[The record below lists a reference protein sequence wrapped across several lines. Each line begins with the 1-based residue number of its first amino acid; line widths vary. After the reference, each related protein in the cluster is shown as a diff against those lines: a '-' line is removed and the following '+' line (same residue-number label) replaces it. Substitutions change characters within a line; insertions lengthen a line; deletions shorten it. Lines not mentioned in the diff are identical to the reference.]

1 MNRRFRQSLFYLAV
15 AALVAVSLSVLFG
28 VPYVITVLGL
38 SAWAALGHLI
48 TLDDDMPG
56 EWSNL
61 EGSRSVWHRSL
72 LELAVKFVVLLAIF
86 GAIALY
92 PKLKAFGA

>member
-1 MNRRFRQSLFYLAV
+1 MYYLAGV
-15 AALVAVSLSVLFG
+15 GLVAVGLSVFFK
-28 VPYVITVLGL
+28 VPYIITVLGL

-61 EGSRSVWHRSL
+61 EGSRGLWRQSL
-72 LELAVKFVVLLAIF
+72 LELAIKCVMLIALF

-92 PKLKAFGA
+92 PKLKEFGA